1 MNKAV
6 KVFQFLLTSIFIA
19 GFMCVLVALVTGNTN

>member
-1 MNKAV
+1 MEKAL
-6 KVFQFLLTSIFIA
+6 KVFQFLLTSMFIV